1 MIQHRGR
8 GVLASD
14 GLAMATARVTH
25 RGRRF
30 VVAEGEVTGPNGRP
44 ALRLSV
50 GAQVR
55 GARAGEPG

>member
-1 MIQHRGR
+1 
-8 GVLASD
+8 
-14 GLAMATARVTH
+14 MATARVTH